1 MMQPIVLKLLL
12 FTSSE
17 AADRERSEK
26 SLLLFLEGLSRH
38 NQALLAQYKYPRLY
52 EARVRYLREEG
63 TEEWLDIPH
72 VIQAGWGDC
81 EDLAC
86 WRVAELRR
94 DGYAAS
100 PFVKFRY
107 VGGAFRYHVLVEY
120 WDAAKKRFEE
130 DPSRRLGMGWEADF
144 ARRYPWARERE
155 AA

>member
-1 MMQPIVLKLLL
+1 LL

-26 SLLLFLEGLSRH
+26 SLLLFLEGLTRH
-38 NQALLAQYKYPRLY
+38 NQALLSQYKYPRLY
-52 EARVRYLREEG
+52 QARVRYLHEEG

-72 VIQAGWGDC
+72 IVRAGWGDC

-86 WRVAELRR
+86 WRAAELRR

-100 PFVKFRY
+100 PFVRFRY
-107 VGGAFRYHVLVEY
+107 VGGSFRYHVLVEY
-120 WDAAKKRFEE
+120 WDSSHTRFEE
-130 DPSRRLGMGWEADF
+130 DPSLRLGMGWEEDF